1 VFNQEIS
8 DHPDFD
14 RHERVEFL
22 ETQTLRA
29 IIAVHNSNL
38 GPAAGGCR
46 IYPYSCADDALGD
59 VLRLSKGMTYKSAL
73 AGLPLGGGK
82 SIIIADPTSGKSRK
96 LLLEMGEFVDS
107 LNGQYLAAEDSGTTV
122 SDIKIMAEKTK
133 HVSGCSENETHGG
146 DPSPVTAYGVFLG
159 IQEAVRFK
167 LNSDLK
173 GVRVAIQGA
182 GNVGYR
188 LAHLLAAAGAKL
200 IVADTE
206 RNRVSRLIDEL
217 GVADTSAAKIAS
229 QQVDVFAPC
238 AMGAAINENSLDS
251 LQASIVAGG
260 ANNQLANE
268 ELGQHMLERGILYAP
283 DYVINAGGII
293 DIFYQQQAMRD
304 TATVN
309 KHVEKIVPMLGD
321 IFVESGK
328 QGIATNTIANE
339 MAQAI
344 FLGHSTKEAAA

>member
-1 VFNQEIS
+1 
-8 DHPDFD
+8 
-14 RHERVEFL
+14 
-22 ETQTLRA
+22 
-29 IIAVHNSNL
+29 
-38 GPAAGGCR
+38 
-46 IYPYSCADDALGD
+46 
-59 VLRLSKGMTYKSAL
+59 MTYKSAL

-82 SIIIADPTSGKSRK
+82 SIIIANPASDKSRE

-107 LNGQYLAAEDSGTTV
+107 LKGQYLAAEDSGTTV
-122 SDIKIMAEKTK
+122 NDIKVMAEKTRY
-133 HVSGCSENETHGG
+133 VSGCSDNETHGG
-146 DPSPVTAYGVFLG
+146 DPSPVTACGVFLG

-173 GVRVAIQGA
+173 DVRVAIQGA

-200 IVADTE
+200 IVADTD
-206 RNRVSRLIDEL
+206 RRRVSRLIDEL
-217 GVADTSAAKIAS
+217 GVADTSTMKIAS
-229 QQVDVFAPC
+229 QRVDVFAPC
-238 AMGAAINENSLDS
+238 AMGAAINENSLNS

-260 ANNQLANE
+260 ANNQLASE
-268 ELGQHMLERGILYAP
+268 ELGQRMFERGILYAP

-293 DIFYQQQAMRD
+293 DIYYQQQGMRD

-309 KHVEKIVPMLGD
+309 KHVEKIVPMLRD

-328 QGIATNTIANE
+328 QRIATNTIANE